1 MKPFIICIVDDDDVY
16 QFTITKSIQSQK
28 LAKKILAFSDGEEAL
43 QFMIDN
49 LAQADNIPDIIFLD
63 INMPKMNGFEFME
76 NFVKIKPN
84 VGKPVEVFMVSS
96 SVDPKDLERAKEISE
111 ISDYI
116 VKPIYSEQIASII
129 EELEKEGKV

>member
-49 LAQADNIPDIIFLD
+49 LANADNIPDIIFLD

-76 NFVKIKPN
+76 NFVKIKPSA
-84 VGKPVEVFMVSS
+84 GKPIEVFMVSS